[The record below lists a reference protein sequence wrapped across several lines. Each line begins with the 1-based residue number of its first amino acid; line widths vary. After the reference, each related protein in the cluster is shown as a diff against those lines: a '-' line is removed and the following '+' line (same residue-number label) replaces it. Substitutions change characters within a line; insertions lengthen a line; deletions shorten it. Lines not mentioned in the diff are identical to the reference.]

1 MPNSSRSDDLAPLRQ
16 IEVLVVQSKPD
27 ETLLTVEAFRAAGLT
42 TGLSCVTAGEDA
54 LSYVRGEG
62 KYTDVPTP
70 DLIFLDLSQP
80 RVSGLEVLKVIKST
94 PELMHIPI
102 VIAAGSDDPQLVRAV
117 YALNGNCFIR
127 KPGELREF
135 VQFIET
141 CYEFWSRVVTLNP
154 QPKAARYRAREPLLA
169 LRTEAG
175 TATKFIT
182 IERGSVITVE
192 GDVEQK
198 SGFLNVAYKGQIV
211 KVYMRDIEKSADRV
225 QRQAG

>member
-1 MPNSSRSDDLAPLRQ
+1 MPNSSRFDDLATPRQ
-16 IEVLVVQSKPD
+16 IEVLVVQGNPD
-27 ETLLTVEAFRAAGLT
+27 ETFLTVEALRAAGLT
-42 TGLSCVTAGEDA
+42 AGLSCVTEGEDA

-62 KYTDVPTP
+62 KYADVPTP
-70 DLIFLDLSQP
+70 DLIFLDLSLP

-102 VIAAGSDDPQLVRAV
+102 VVAAGSDDPQLVRAV

-141 CYEFWSRVVTLNP
+141 CYEFWSRVVTFSRQP
-154 QPKAARYRAREPLLA
+154 QAARYRAREPLLA

-182 IERGSVITVE
+182 IERGSVISVE
-192 GDVEQK
+192 SDVEQK
-198 SGFLNVAYKGQIV
+198 TEFVDVAYKGQIV
-211 KVYMRDIEKSADRV
+211 KVYMRDIQKSAERV
-225 QRQAG
+225 QHQIG

>member
-1 MPNSSRSDDLAPLRQ
+1 MLNSSCSPDLASPKQ
-16 IEVLVVQSKPD
+16 IEVLVVQSNPD
-27 ETLLTVEAFRAAGLT
+27 ETLLTLEAFHAAGLT
-42 TGLSCVTAGEDA
+42 TGLSCVTEGEDA

-62 KYTDVPTP
+62 KYANVPTP

-80 RVSGLEVLKVIKST
+80 RVFGLEVLKVIKSR

-102 VIAAGSDDPQLVRAV
+102 VVAAGSYDPQLVRAV

-141 CYEFWSRVVTLNP
+141 CYEFWSRVVTFSRQP
-154 QPKAARYRAREPLLA
+154 QAARYRAREPLLA

-175 TATKFIT
+175 TATKFMT

-198 SGFLNVAYKGQIV
+198 SGFVDVAYKGQIV
-211 KVYMRDIEKSADRV
+211 KVYMRDIQKSAERV
-225 QRQAG
+225 QHQIS